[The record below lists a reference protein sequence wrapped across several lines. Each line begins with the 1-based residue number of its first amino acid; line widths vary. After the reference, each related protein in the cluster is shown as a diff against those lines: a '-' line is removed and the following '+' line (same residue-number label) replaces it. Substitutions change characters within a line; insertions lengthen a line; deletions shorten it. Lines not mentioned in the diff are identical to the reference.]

1 MPADLTS
8 WETVL
13 DQLHAQAFLGLL
25 DKRALL
31 VILKRLRVIASEIAT
46 NDFSSLVDAPHEEA
60 GL

>member
-1 MPADLTS
+1 LKS

-25 DKRALL
+25 DKRSLL
-31 VILKRLRVIASEIAT
+31 AILKRLRAIASEIAT